1 MQWFCWQLKAV
12 HHKTKCSMQEED
24 WVCAG
29 TCSGRLQKVII
40 SQHVPVA
47 KQTKVCLGR
56 QGWVVVVAFV
66 MLLQNCDESD
76 SGPVL
81 DSMTTIVCVCVC
93 FQAHLVAAFEQS
105 LGNMTVRLQS
115 LTTTA
120 EQKVTVF
127 FLFFFLTVI
136 NPTALLKSR
145 FWDVYLAFCGRSLQ
159 YQSLVTEVFHNGKS
173 LPDEGLYALRFLT
186 SMARCFGFLLSY

>member
-1 MQWFCWQLKAV
+1 
-12 HHKTKCSMQEED
+12 
-24 WVCAG
+24 
-29 TCSGRLQKVII
+29 
-40 SQHVPVA
+40 
-47 KQTKVCLGR
+47 
-56 QGWVVVVAFV
+56 

-127 FLFFFLTVI
+127 FCLFFF
-136 NPTALLKSR
+136 N
-145 FWDVYLAFCGRSLQ
+145 
-159 YQSLVTEVFHNGKS
+159 
-173 LPDEGLYALRFLT
+173 
-186 SMARCFGFLLSY
+186 SY